1 MVGKITD
8 TQGLTGTSGNLAPLK
23 KPVQSASQQA
33 TAQPQPAAKIGLSES
48 TLAAQHQVEAQTQVD
63 AHGPLDSELVR
74 EIRERIASGR
84 FKIDYDHVA
93 SNLLRE
99 AVASTQGQQ
108 AR

>member
-8 TQGLTGTSGNLAPLK
+8 SQGLTGTSGTHTPIQ
-23 KPVQSASQQA
+23 KPIQSSTQQA
-33 TAQPQPAAKIGLSES
+33 ATQPQPAAKIGLSAS
-48 TLAAQHQVEAQTQVD
+48 ALAAQHQVDVQTQLEAQ
-63 AHGPLDSELVR
+63 GPLDSELVR
-74 EIRERIASGR
+74 EIRERIATGR

-99 AVASTQGQQ
+99 AVASTQRHP